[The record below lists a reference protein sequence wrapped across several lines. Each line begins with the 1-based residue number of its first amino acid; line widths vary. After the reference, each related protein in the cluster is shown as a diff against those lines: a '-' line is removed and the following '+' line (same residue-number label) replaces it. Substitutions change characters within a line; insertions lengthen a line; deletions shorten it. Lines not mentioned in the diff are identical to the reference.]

1 MKKIE
6 LIERAKMYLKLLG
19 DGVHPVT
26 GDAIPED
33 SAFMDEKVKRCFSFI
48 SQVLDEY
55 VELTEKVEK
64 LESEKEKTTIVV
76 PKKQDFSITQEQCDN
91 IRLSKEPITVLS
103 FMKNIN
109 SVIDSDSMEKLTS
122 TRINKWLSKRGLV
135 TTEKVQ
141 TMVSKT
147 VYKPSDFAMKIGI
160 VEEEVV
166 DKKSGEVKAQIKL
179 GESAQLFIIENL
191 EEIISTT

>member
-1 MKKIE
+1 MEKIE
-6 LIERAKMYLKLLG
+6 LVERAKMYLKLLS

-26 GDAIPED
+26 GGMIPGD
-33 SAFMDEKVKRCFSFI
+33 SAYADEKVKRCFSFI
-48 SQVLDEY
+48 SQILDEY
-55 VELTEKVEK
+55 IELSGKVEK

-76 PKKQDFSITQEQCDN
+76 TKKQEFSITREQCDS
-91 IRLSKEPITVLS
+91 IKLSKEPITVLS

-122 TRINKWLSKRGLV
+122 TRINKWLSNRGLV

-147 VYKPSDFAMKIGI
+147 VYKPSDYAVKIGI
-160 VEEEVV
+160 VKEEVV
-166 DKKSGEVKAQIKL
+166 DKKSGEVKVQIKL
-179 GESAQLFIIENL
+179 EESAQLFIIENL
-191 EEIISTT
+191 EDIISTT

>member
-1 MKKIE
+1 MEKIE
-6 LIERAKMYLKLLG
+6 LVERAKMYLKLLG

-26 GDAIPED
+26 GDVISED

-55 VELTEKVEK
+55 IELSAKVEK

-76 PKKQDFSITQEQCDN
+76 PKKQEFSITQEQCDS

>member
-1 MKKIE
+1 MEKIE
-6 LIERAKMYLKLLG
+6 LVERAKMYLKLLS
-19 DGVHPVT
+19 DGVHPAT
-26 GDAIPED
+26 GDIIPGD
-33 SAFMDEKVKRCFSFI
+33 SAYADEKVKRCFSFI
-48 SQVLDEY
+48 SQILDEY
-55 VELTEKVEK
+55 IELSEKVAK

-76 PKKQDFSITQEQCDN
+76 PKKQEFSITQEQCDS

-109 SVIDSDSMEKLTS
+109 SVIDSGSMEKLTS

-160 VEEEVV
+160 VEEEII

>member
-1 MKKIE
+1 MEKIE
-6 LIERAKMYLKLLG
+6 LVERAKMYLKLLG

-26 GDAIPED
+26 GAEIPGD
-33 SAFMDEKVKRCFSFI
+33 SAFFDEKVRRCFSFI

-55 VELTEKVEK
+55 IELSAKVEK
-64 LESEKEKTTIVV
+64 MESEKDKTTIVV
-76 PKKQDFSITQEQCDN
+76 PKKQAFSITREQCDG
-91 IRLSKEPITVLS
+91 IKLSKEPLTILA

-135 TTEKVQ
+135 TTAKVQ
-141 TMVSKT
+141 TVVSKT
-147 VYKPSDFAMKIGI
+147 VYKPSEFATKIGI
-160 VEEEVV
+160 LEEEVL
-166 DKKSGEVKAQIKL
+166 DKKSGEVKGQIKL

>member
-1 MKKIE
+1 MEKIE
-6 LIERAKMYLKLLG
+6 LVERAKMYLKLLG

-26 GDAIPED
+26 GDMIPGD

-55 VELTEKVEK
+55 VELKDKVEK

-76 PKKQDFSITQEQCDN
+76 PKKQDFSITQEQCDS

-166 DKKSGEVKAQIKL
+166 DKKSGEVKPQIKL

>member
-1 MKKIE
+1 MEKIE
-6 LIERAKMYLKLLG
+6 LVERAKMYLKLLG

-26 GDAIPED
+26 GAKIPGD
-33 SAFMDEKVKRCFSFI
+33 SAFMDEKVRRCFSFI

-55 VELTEKVEK
+55 IELSAKVEN

-76 PKKQDFSITQEQCDN
+76 PKKQAFYITREQCDG
-91 IRLSKEPITVLS
+91 IKLSKEPLTILA

-135 TTEKVQ
+135 TTATVR
-141 TMVSKT
+141 TVVSKT
-147 VYKPSDFAMKIGI
+147 VYKPSEFATKIGI
-160 VEEEVV
+160 LEEEVL
-166 DKKSGEVKAQIKL
+166 DKKSGEVKGQIKL

>member
-1 MKKIE
+1 MEKIE

-26 GDAIPED
+26 GDVIPED
-33 SAFMDEKVKRCFSFI
+33 SVFMDEKVKRCFSFI

-55 VELTEKVEK
+55 VELTGKVEK

-147 VYKPSDFAMKIGI
+147 VYKPSDFAVKIGI

>member
-1 MKKIE
+1 MEKIE
-6 LIERAKMYLKLLG
+6 LVERAKMYLKLLS

-26 GDAIPED
+26 GDIIPGD
-33 SAFMDEKVKRCFSFI
+33 SACADEKVKRCFSFI
-48 SQVLDEY
+48 SQILDEY
-55 VELTEKVEK
+55 IELSEKVEK
-64 LESEKEKTTIVV
+64 LESEKEKTTIIV
-76 PKKQDFSITQEQCDN
+76 PKKQEFSITQEQCDS

-109 SVIDSDSMEKLTS
+109 SVIDSSSMEKLTS

-166 DKKSGEVKAQIKL
+166 DKKSGELKSQIKL

-191 EEIISTT
+191 EDIISTT